1 MLDRLRWAG
10 FDILTLHHAEA
21 IMIGGFPGAAVEIEE
36 ALLALS
42 LPVPEIVGSGG
53 GETRRAGAYF
63 SGRNSKEKSRTAGR
77 R

>member
-1 MLDRLRWAG
+1 
-10 FDILTLHHAEA
+10 
-21 IMIGGFPGAAVEIEE
+21 MIGGFPGAAVEIEE

-42 LPVPEIVGSGG
+42 LPVLEIVGSGG
-53 GETRRAGAYF
+53 GETRRAYF

>member
-1 MLDRLRWAG
+1 
-10 FDILTLHHAEA
+10 
-21 IMIGGFPGAAVEIEE
+21 MIGGFPGAAVEIEE

-42 LPVPEIVGSGG
+42 LPVLEIVGSGG
-53 GETRRAGAYF
+53 GETRRAGTYF